1 MTFTVERVT
10 DASAAASAAAL
21 APVLIDTVASGA
33 SVGWVEPPT
42 PEEAAL
48 WWAALFADRDAE
60 TWIACDGDQVLGT
73 ITLVRSAKRN
83 GPHRAE
89 VIKLM
94 VHRDAR
100 GRGIAPTLMATL
112 EDFAAANELTLL
124 VLDTE
129 TGSLAESLYTRWG
142 WQTVGGIPDS
152 RGQALRSTR
161 RHDDHVQADR
171 LALSL
176 PRLGGT
182 HCALA

>member
-1 MTFTVERVT
+1 MTVTIERVT
-10 DASAAASAAAL
+10 GASAAATAVAL

-42 PEEAAL
+42 PEEATA
-48 WWAALFADRDAE
+48 WWSALFADTDAE
-60 TWIACDGDQVLGT
+60 TWVARDGGRVLGT
-73 ITLVRSAKRN
+73 ITLVREAKRN

-100 GRGIAPTLMATL
+100 GRGIAPALMAAL
-112 EDFAAANELTLL
+112 EEYAAAQGLTLL

-142 WQTVGGIPDS
+142 WQTVGGIPGYAIRPS
-152 RGQALRSTR
+152 GA
-161 RHDDHVQADR
+161 V
-171 LALSL
+171 
-176 PRLGGT
+176 GGT
-182 HCALA
+182 TIMYKQLGPGVRADPATALA